1 MKKPMIALTARIG
14 DFQGQNRIFDNQTY
28 FDAVA
33 LGGGIPVLVNYGS
46 DEDYEAIAER
56 FDGLVVTGG
65 EDLDPALF
73 HQLAHPSVEVTD
85 PRMDTLDLELIRR
98 FAAKGKPI
106 LGICRGIQS
115 INVVF
120 GGTLIQDL
128 NTQYPAMRPAGHQQ
142 HKAEPK
148 PAMDAPF
155 HDNTFAEGTLLYEL
169 FGPRHAVNSF
179 HHQNI
184 DRVADGFVVS
194 SWSEDGLAE
203 AIEKDKIL
211 AVQWHPERLTA
222 DPGHRAI
229 FETFVRQCQK

>member
-1 MKKPMIALTARIG
+1 MA
-14 DFQGQNRIFDNQTY
+14 
-28 FDAVA
+28 
-33 LGGGIPVLVNYGS
+33 
-46 DEDYEAIAER
+46 
-56 FDGLVVTGG
+56 
-65 EDLDPALF
+65 
-73 HQLAHPSVEVTD
+73 
-85 PRMDTLDLELIRR
+85 
-98 FAAKGKPI
+98 
-106 LGICRGIQS
+106 
-115 INVVF
+115 F

-128 NTQYPAMRPAGHQQ
+128 NTQYSAMRPAGHQQ

-155 HDNTFAEGTLLYEL
+155 HDNTFVEGRCCMNCSVR
-169 FGPRHAVNSF
+169 GMGNSF

-222 DPGHRAI
+222 DPSHRAI